1 MISASE
7 CSQTGCSECGST
19 THKSAK
25 SFACPEHKCTNC
37 KGTLEPKGHNRNDCP
52 RMQTTMCEE
61 CGETGHSANKCPI
74 RPCNACGL
82 RTHKLPT
89 SHLCPEHVCTLC
101 GGDEEPKGH
110 NNTICPRAE
119 CQTCKLL
126 GHVAKDCAYANC
138 LDVEDDWFN
147 LLFTKCESIVNAY
160 FTEVSI
166 PAISLRVD
174 GIVRPIFSWD
184 QLQRKF

>member
-1 MISASE
+1 MHQLQRHARTE
-7 CSQTGCSECGST
+7 
-19 THKSAK
+19 
-25 SFACPEHKCTNC
+25 
-37 KGTLEPKGHNRNDCP
+37 GTQPKRLPSDGNHNMRRMRRNRP
-52 RMQTTMCEE
+52 QREQMP
-61 CGETGHSANKCPI
+61 HSSVQCMWSSN
-74 RPCNACGL
+74 
-82 RTHKLPT
+82 KLPT

-110 NNTICPRAE
+110 NNTVCPRAE

-147 LLFTKCESIVNAY
+147 LLFTQCESIVNAY

-174 GIVRPIFSWD
+174 GIVRPICSWD
-184 QLQRKF
+184 QLQHKFTLSTNQLVEIKLATFNFKRDENRK